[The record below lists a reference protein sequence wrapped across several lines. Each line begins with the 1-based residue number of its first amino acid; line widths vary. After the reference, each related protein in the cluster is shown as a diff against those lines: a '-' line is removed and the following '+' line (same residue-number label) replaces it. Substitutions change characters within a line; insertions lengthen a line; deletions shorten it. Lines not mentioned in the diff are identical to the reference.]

1 MPGETDLQK
10 LLAAISPILLPEE
23 YIFATFPNATYG
35 DHPHLSPLA
44 SFQETEGLTLILP
57 RTQADQHKIP
67 YQTTYRCITLQVHS
81 SLDAVGLTAAVA
93 TQLAQHNLS
102 ANVLAAYYHDH
113 IFVQSTNA
121 KKALQAIQELSNN
134 N

>member
-10 LLAAISPILLPEE
+10 ILASISPILLPEE
-23 YIFATFPNATYG
+23 YIFATFPNTPYG
-35 DHPHLSPLA
+35 AHPHLSPLA
-44 SFQETEGLTLILP
+44 SFQEAEGLTLILP

-81 SLDAVGLTAAVA
+81 NLDAVGLTAAIA

-113 IFVQSTNA
+113 IFVQSANA
-121 KKALQAIQELSNN
+121 QKALKAIQELSN
-134 N
+134 